1 MSGLKKW
8 LITGAAGAIGL
19 QVIRRLF
26 KNDFQGIQVV
36 ATDVRPL
43 PEFLK
48 HENLVFQNL
57 DIRSPDSAALVASGN
72 FHGIIHLASIVSP
85 GKHSNREFE
94 YSVDVLGTKNI
105 LEAAVA
111 GKVKQIIV
119 TSSGAAYGYHKNLP
133 EWIPEDEP
141 VVGNEVFA
149 YSWHKKCVEEMMAT
163 YRETHPELKQ
173 LILRPGTILGDL
185 MKNQITDL
193 FEKPAVIGITG
204 SDSPFVF
211 IWDQDVAE
219 IIYQG
224 MIHDKTGIFNLAGD
238 GKVTNKELAKILK
251 KPLVKIPA
259 QLLGTALGVLKKFNL
274 TQYGPDQIDFLRY
287 RPVLDNKR
295 LKKDFGFKP
304 TYTSREVLLRYLNP
318 EKKYLVLQ
326 DKAELSPLKVFI
338 EQGRLDDLVI
348 DTKKDS
354 VDSLMEW
361 HSFFEGQRSGKIHL
375 VDLQGE
381 LNQTKFKNSPFINLV
396 SPEKFDGLRSSL
408 ANQKNYS
415 SI

>member
-1 MSGLKKW
+1 
-8 LITGAAGAIGL
+8 
-19 QVIRRLF
+19 
-26 KNDFQGIQVV
+26 
-36 ATDVRPL
+36 
-43 PEFLK
+43 
-48 HENLVFQNL
+48 
-57 DIRSPDSAALVASGN
+57 
-72 FHGIIHLASIVSP
+72 
-85 GKHSNREFE
+85 
-94 YSVDVLGTKNI
+94 
-105 LEAAVA
+105 
-111 GKVKQIIV
+111 VKQIIV

-133 EWIPEDEP
+133 EWIPEEEP

-149 YSWHKKCVEEMMAT
+149 YSWHKKCVEEMMAS

-259 QLLGTALGVLKKFNL
+259 NLLGTALGVLKKFNL

-287 RPVLDNKR
+287 RPVLDNKK
-295 LKKDFGFKP
+295 LKTDFGFRP
-304 TYTSREVLLRYLNP
+304 TYSSREVLLRYLNP
-318 EKKYLVLQ
+318 EKKYLILKDQ
-326 DKAELSPLKVFI
+326 MTFSPLQVFI
-338 EQGRLDDLVI
+338 NQGRLDDLVLDKEQI
-348 DTKKDS
+348 NMDALS
-354 VDSLMEW
+354 EW
-361 HSFFEGQRSGKIHL
+361 LSFFEGQRSGKIHVL
-375 VDLQGE
+375 DPHGH
-381 LNQTKFKNSPFINLV
+381 LNQAKYKESPFIHVISRADL
-396 SPEKFDGLRSSL
+396 DRLRTDLES
-408 ANQKNYS
+408 QKNYQAL
-415 SI
+415 